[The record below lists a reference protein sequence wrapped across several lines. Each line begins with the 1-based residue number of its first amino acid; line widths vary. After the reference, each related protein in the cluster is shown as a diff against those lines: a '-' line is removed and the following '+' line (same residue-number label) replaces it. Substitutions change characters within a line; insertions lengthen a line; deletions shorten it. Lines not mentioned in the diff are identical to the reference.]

1 MIQKRKVS
9 DINPNHRSDGKSPA
23 QRRDAAIKAAKTR
36 KKRRGDMTVFTLDI
50 PAKLLREF
58 EEEVVE
64 RGSYSSTSEAIRA
77 GMRML
82 QLAQRN

>member
-36 KKRRGDMTVFTLDI
+36 KKRRGDLSAYTFDVSTKF
-50 PAKLLREF
+50 LREF
-58 EEEVVE
+58 EEKVVE
-64 RGSYSSTSEAIRA
+64 RGSYHSTSEAIRD
-77 GMRML
+77 GMRRL
-82 QLAQRN
+82 LTQWR